1 MDPRDTIPEQL
12 QELHEAADAALAALD
27 RLESLAY
34 MAYEDQLSI
43 GANVASSWATS
54 PIGSRLYGALYA
66 LEALQGAA
74 PPKSDGTR
82 WPREAAG
89 ILADQL
95 AHIHE
100 QRPAT
105 IAESDQ
111 LRTLRIYAAGN
122 YPTSATRKLD
132 GSAA

>member
-1 MDPRDTIPEQL
+1 MNQRDTIPDHL
-12 QELHEAADAALAALD
+12 QELHEAADAAHAALD

-34 MAYEDQLSI
+34 MAYEDQLDI
-43 GANVASSWATS
+43 GANVAHSWATS

-66 LEALQGAA
+66 LEALQAAA
-74 PPKSDGTR
+74 PPLPNGTR
-82 WPREAAG
+82 WPRDAAA

-105 IAESDQ
+105 IAETDQ
-111 LRTLRIYAAGN
+111 LRTLRIYAA
-122 YPTSATRKLD
+122 S
-132 GSAA
+132 